1 MEASETQS
9 LLIVI
14 VVSAIAPIIAG
25 IVSENI
31 RAVILPVVVVELLL
45 GIVIGPQVLD
55 LASETSLLATFSQLG
70 LGFLFFFA
78 GYEIRFEK
86 IKGKPLQLALIGW
99 LASLVLA
106 YSSAEVLALI
116 GVVIS
121 GLLTGSALVTTA
133 IGTLIPI
140 ARDEQI
146 LDGKFG
152 KNLLAVGAVGEFGP
166 VLIVTILLGASSGA
180 AEQLVLI
187 AAFTVIVL
195 LTALVS
201 AGIASHWFKF
211 IADRLDQSG
220 QLPVRLAV
228 LLVVA
233 LIVVANDL
241 GLDVILGAFAAGMI
255 MALIVGDRKMHSFE
269 SKLEAVGFGFLIPF
283 FFIMSGVN
291 LDVAS
296 LFSSSDGLIKLVV
309 FFVLMFVVRGLPV
322 LFLYRGVVESRER
335 LPLALMA
342 STQLPLV
349 VAITSIGLDTGKM
362 VPTTAAALVSA
373 AVLTVLIFPSLAI
386 ALLRRGPTAQT

>member
-322 LFLYRGVVESRER
+322 LFLYRGVVESHER

-373 AVLTVLIFPSLAI
+373 AVFTVLIFPSLAI
-386 ALLRRGPTAQT
+386 ALLRRGPTAQA

>member
-1 MEASETQS
+1 MAS
-9 LLIVI
+9 
-14 VVSAIAPIIAG
+14 
-25 IVSENI
+25 
-31 RAVILPVVVVELLL
+31 
-45 GIVIGPQVLD
+45 D
-55 LASETSLLATFSQLG
+55 L
-70 LGFLFFFA
+70 
-78 GYEIRFEK
+78 
-86 IKGKPLQLALIGW
+86 
-99 LASLVLA
+99 
-106 YSSAEVLALI
+106 
-116 GVVIS
+116 
-121 GLLTGSALVTTA
+121 
-133 IGTLIPI
+133 
-140 ARDEQI
+140 
-146 LDGKFG
+146 
-152 KNLLAVGAVGEFGP
+152 
-166 VLIVTILLGASSGA
+166 
-180 AEQLVLI
+180 
-187 AAFTVIVL
+187 
-195 LTALVS
+195 
-201 AGIASHWFKF
+201 
-211 IADRLDQSG
+211 
-220 QLPVRLAV
+220 

-322 LFLYRGVVESRER
+322 LFLYRGVVESHER